1 MQTATVAETYQTL
14 TAREAYERG
23 YLNFTSGTE
32 GRGAVGDQVTF
43 MTTGGITGDIAKY
56 YQYTIVKGL
65 RGYEGEGRT
74 FTIERKHFSVPGIAE
89 GLDFNPQCSYLYVD
103 LDKAPKFLFINGKFV
118 GVAGNSSDSFLLKIR
133 WINIGDDLIP
143 ENIKET
149 TLFNPAF
156 GFINTPWVTLGGEY
170 KAVLSNT
177 DLNPTYIIK
186 ENQTSFFQVFGT
198 HQILRDRD
206 EDSSTYNWY
215 YGYERTPLNFVIR
228 PYDPE
233 DPTNPH
239 KKGLPIFPDPEQGDD
254 WLMNITPSS
263 ENEFTVTNAL
273 SKILILSEAQIENL
287 FNNLLFSNNSSVID
301 AVLDGLKLYGQNPA
315 DCIIDLYQIPFHPPT
330 SGLATAVDKTKL
342 AIGTEEVTLGR
353 FDEIQKVT
361 TKSLGTIDLSTSI
374 NPNFPIFGD
383 WRDYLSYGLYIYLP
397 YAGIYS
403 LNPEKYIGHKISLK
417 VMFDVR
423 TGNFKYYVF
432 SDSLVTDMFEG
443 ACRMNC
449 PVTSSNKEAAAN
461 MFKSSVGSMI
471 QSAQMAV
478 RGATGIASGS
488 AVTGAIDIAG
498 AAAGIGMGV
507 AALSAPVPLSVSG
520 GFSGSSNIFDDT
532 QAKLIQIYQPYDY
545 DNNIVNNLGMED
557 NKFMS
562 LANITGYVEVEDV
575 RLVSGRSKRMQDLCK
590 QCLAEGCIL

>member
-1 MQTATVAETYQTL
+1 MNSPVISDTYTLMPFAE
-14 TAREAYERG
+14 AVERG
-23 YLNFTSGTE
+23 YLNFSSGTE

-43 MTTGGITGDIAKY
+43 LTEGGITGDIELIDQAIY
-56 YQYTIVKGL
+56 GL
-65 RGYEGEGRT
+65 RGYEGTGRT
-74 FTIERKHFSVPGIAE
+74 FTIQRKTFTAPGGRRVE
-89 GLDFNPQCSYLYVD
+89 FNPQCSYLYISMED
-103 LDKAPKFLFINGKFV
+103 AQPSCYFIDGKFV
-118 GVAGNSSDSFLLKIR
+118 GIVGGGSNKFYIRLR
-133 WINIGDDLIP
+133 WINEGDELIP
-143 ENIKET
+143 ENIQEIT
-149 TLFNPAF
+149 YYNPNYGRLQPLF
-156 GFINTPWVTLGGEY
+156 TSLGGEY
-170 KAVLSNT
+170 KAVISNT
-177 DLNPTYIIK
+177 DFNPPYVLR
-186 ENQTSFFQVFGT
+186 ENQTEILQTIGPNIEFVRDDDSPYFQK
-198 HQILRDRD
+198 
-206 EDSSTYNWY
+206 Y
-215 YGYERTPLNFVIR
+215 YGWEKTPFTFTIR
-228 PYDPE
+228 AYDPE

-239 KKGLPIFPDPEQGDD
+239 KKGLPIFIDPEQGDD

-263 ENEFTVTNAL
+263 DEEFTITNAL
-273 SKILILSEAQIENL
+273 SKILILTEPQIENL
-287 FNNLLFSNNSSVID
+287 FNNLLFSNNSSIID

-330 SGLATAVDKTKL
+330 SGLATAVDKYYL
-342 AIGTEEVTLGR
+342 AIGTEEVNLGR

-361 TKSLGTIDLSTSI
+361 TKKLGTIDLSTST

-403 LNPEKYIGHKISLK
+403 LNPEKYMGHEISLK

-432 SDSLVTDMFEG
+432 SDNLVTDMFEG

-471 QSAQMAV
+471 QSGQMAV
-478 RGATGIASGS
+478 RGAAGIMAGS
-488 AVTGAIDIAG
+488 PVIGAMNMIG
-498 AAAGIGMGV
+498 GAAGIGMGV

-520 GFSGSSNIFDDT
+520 GFSGSSNIFDET

-545 DNNIVNNLGMED
+545 DNNIINNLGMED